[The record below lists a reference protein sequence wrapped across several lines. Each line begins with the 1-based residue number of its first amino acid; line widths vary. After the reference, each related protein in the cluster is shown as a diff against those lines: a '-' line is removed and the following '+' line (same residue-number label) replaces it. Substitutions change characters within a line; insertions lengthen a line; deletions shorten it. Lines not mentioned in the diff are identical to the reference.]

1 MGAPNITRTTARP
14 QPRLIIAGPAKVG
27 KSTFGASMPNPIFVR
42 TEDGTNGMDV
52 DAFDVLSSFEQCIE
66 QLKWIATGQHQYQ
79 TIIIDA
85 LDGLERLIWA
95 KVVEDHNAQQPQ
107 KPITSIEEIG
117 YAKGYIF
124 ALAHWQ
130 RLIGA
135 LTYLRNKGLAICLL
149 CHTHQRRV
157 SPPDMEEFER
167 YEPRI
172 HHKTLGLLVEWADLI
187 GFAQLETRTKATESG
202 KRQGVTTGRR
212 MLHCSESA
220 AYVAGNRYAIE
231 ESLPLAWDALSPLL
245 GISITTAN
253 NKE

>member
-1 MGAPNITRTTARP
+1 M
-14 QPRLIIAGPAKVG
+14 PRLIIAGPAKVG
-27 KSTFGASMPNPIFVR
+27 KTTFGASMPKPNFER

-52 DAFDVLSSFEQCIE
+52 DAFDVLPDYTTCLE
-66 QLKWIATGQHQYQ
+66 QLRWLAKGEHQYQ
-79 TIIIDA
+79 TLVIDA
-85 LDGLERLIWA
+85 LDGLERLIWSQ
-95 KVVEDHNAQQPQ
+95 VVLDHNAANPA
-107 KPITSIEEIG
+107 KPIKSIEDIG
-117 YAKGYIF
+117 FAKGYIF
-124 ALAHWQ
+124 ALTYWQ
-130 RLIGA
+130 RLVSA
-135 LTYLRNKGLAICLL
+135 LTYLRDQGMAICML

-172 HHKTLGLLVEWADLI
+172 HHKALGLLVEWADLI

-220 AYVAGNRYAIE
+220 AYVAGNRYGIE
-231 ESLPLAWDALSPLL
+231 SSLPLAWDELSPLL
-245 GISITTAN
+245 GISTTTAN